1 MHIRKAVLPVAGL
14 GTRVL
19 PASKVVPKELLPI
32 VDRPTLQYIVEEAV
46 AAGIEEVIF
55 VTSRSKR
62 AIEDHFDAFPELE
75 QTLEHKG
82 KQKELE
88 ELRRIQ
94 GLAKYVVVRQVEPL
108 GLGHA
113 VLCAKELVGDEPF
126 VVMLGDEIYPQ
137 EPCLQ
142 PMIEA
147 YGQCHSSILTLFTV
161 PREQISSYGI
171 ASVKRQEG
179 KKTEGA
185 MNWAPTT
192 RAINCQTG
200 AIPRIDQDSEQIQE
214 GNILQVTD
222 LVEKPKPADAP
233 SDLAVA
239 GRYVITPD
247 IFALIEKLP
256 PGRGGEIQLTDALQ
270 IQARQERCH
279 GIHFTGQR
287 YDMGTPIG
295 LLTTSIAMGL
305 QRPDIAPALREY
317 MREALKTE

>member
-1 MHIRKAVLPVAGL
+1 MRIRKAVLPVAGL

-19 PASKVVPKELLPI
+19 PATKVVPKELLPI
-32 VDRPTLQYIVEEAV
+32 VDKPTLQYIVEEA
-46 AAGIEEVIF
+46 AEAGIEEIIF

-75 QTLEHKG
+75 QTLERKG

-94 GLAKYVVVRQVEPL
+94 QLAKYAVVRQVEPL

-126 VVMLGDEIYPQ
+126 VVMLGDEIYPH

-142 PMIEA
+142 SLIEA
-147 YGQCHSSILTLFTV
+147 YKRYHTSILTLITV
-161 PREQISSYGI
+161 QREQLSSYGI
-171 ASVKRQEG
+171 ASVKE
-179 KKTEGA
+179 
-185 MNWAPTT
+185 
-192 RAINCQTG
+192 
-200 AIPRIDQDSEQIQE
+200 QDSSIF
-214 GNILQVTD
+214 QVTD
-222 LVEKPKPADAP
+222 LIEKPKPAEAP
-233 SDLAVA
+233 SNLAVA

-270 IQARQERCH
+270 IQASQGRCH
-279 GIHFTGQR
+279 GIHFVGQR

-295 LLTTSIAMGL
+295 LLTTSIAIGL
-305 QRPDIAPALREY
+305 QRPDIAPTLREY
-317 MREALKTE
+317 MRQALKTE